1 MNPLDPRMMTTKERL
16 ARVCEILA
24 LGIVRLH
31 LRNAQVS
38 ADTGEIPLHFSPD
51 QSGHANRNGEHT

>member
-24 LGIVRLH
+24 RGIVRLH
-31 LRNAQVS
+31 LREAQVS
-38 ADTGEIPLHFSPD
+38 ADVREIPLHFSPD
-51 QSGHANRNGEHT
+51 RSGHANVNGDRI